1 MIMNR
6 PYDIESQKGQQLVAS
21 EPTSSWGGSW
31 TEEKLDAFEKYVNA
45 YLTIMNKYRDQYQW
59 KLIYFDGFA
68 GSGSRNEK
76 TLTEDN
82 QVLMNLMEEHQI
94 SAEELTPYQG
104 AAERVLNIKQRGFD
118 YYYFVD
124 IDKKSND
131 ALAAKLEPLRYGKK
145 LEFRPNNAND
155 EVAKLADAM
164 QHNNKLKSLVLLDP
178 FGMQLDWTSI
188 EKLKDTGTDLWIL
201 IPTGVIVNRLLDRGC
216 KLTHIEKLTSFF
228 GKDEAFLRDY
238 FYNTRQDETLF
249 GAVEV
254 VEKVKKP
261 IQKIAELYIQQMK
274 TIFKHVTEQP
284 LVLCNTR
291 NTPIFHFACASNNPN
306 AVKIAHEIINK

>member
-1 MIMNR
+1 MNR
-6 PYDIESQKGQQLVAS
+6 PYDIEPQEGQQLVAG

-68 GSGSRNEK
+68 GSGSRNEE

-94 SAEELTPYQG
+94 SSEELTPYQG

-131 ALAAKLEPLRYGKK
+131 ALAAKLDPLRNGKK

-155 EVAKLADAM
+155 EVAKLAAAM
-164 QHNNKLKSLVLLDP
+164 HYNNKLKSL
-178 FGMQLDWTSI
+178 
-188 EKLKDTGTDLWIL
+188 
-201 IPTGVIVNRLLDRGC
+201 
-216 KLTHIEKLTSFF
+216 
-228 GKDEAFLRDY
+228 
-238 FYNTRQDETLF
+238 
-249 GAVEV
+249 
-254 VEKVKKP
+254 
-261 IQKIAELYIQQMK
+261 EL
-274 TIFKHVTEQP
+274 
-284 LVLCNTR
+284 
-291 NTPIFHFACASNNPN
+291 
-306 AVKIAHEIINK
+306 